1 MYTISQVAGRFGLSR
16 STLLYYDS
24 IGLLR
29 PSARSAANYRLYT
42 EADLERMERIDVYRR
57 TGIPLAKIAQL
68 LDSGESK
75 LGEALETRLRRLD
88 EEIQALKSQQRL
100 IATLL
105 PDGPV
110 PGAMPLDKQGWIAI
124 LEATGLDEDGMR
136 RWHVEFERLS
146 PEGHQEFLESLGIEA
161 DEIERIRAW
170 SKSQGTD

>member
-42 EADLERMERIDVYRR
+42 EPDLERMARIDVYRR
-57 TGIPLAKIAQL
+57 AGIPLAKITQL

-75 LGEALETRLRRLD
+75 LGEVLETRLRRLD
-88 EEIQALKSQQRL
+88 EEILDLKRQQRL
-100 IATLL
+100 IATLM
-105 PDGPV
+105 PDGAV
-110 PGAMPLDKQGWIAI
+110 PGAMPLDKQSWIAI

-146 PEGHQEFLESLGIEA
+146 PDGHREFLGSLGIEV

-170 SKSQGTD
+170 SKAEAMD